1 MKILLLCAF
10 AGLMPLA
17 VTATEAPTLS
27 PLARWQ
33 ANAAVVL
40 DAREVDLADFQWLA
54 RAVIVFADTSADPRF
69 QQQMALLAELPGE
82 LAQRDVVV
90 IVDTDPAARSQ
101 PRQKLRP
108 RGFMLA
114 LVAKD
119 GTVSLRKPFPWDVR
133 ELSRAIDKMPL
144 RQQEIRD
151 RREQQ

>member
-54 RAVIVFADTSADPRF
+54 RAVIVFASNSRW
-69 QQQMALLAELPGE
+69 
-82 LAQRDVVV
+82 
-90 IVDTDPAARSQ
+90 
-101 PRQKLRP
+101 
-108 RGFMLA
+108 
-114 LVAKD
+114 
-119 GTVSLRKPFPWDVR
+119 PF
-133 ELSRAIDKMPL
+133 
-144 RQQEIRD
+144 
-151 RREQQ
+151 